1 MRDEIIGLLSC
12 KSGFECHELTPNF
25 LLKDLNFD
33 SLTWSDFC
41 FDIEDKLNVCLSS
54 TELSELVYEGGTVS
68 KLIDFI
74 YESKR

>member
-12 KSGFECHELTPNF
+12 KSGFECQELTPNF

-41 FDIEDKLNVCLSS
+41 FDLEDEANIFVSV
-54 TELSELVYEGGTVS
+54 TELSELVYNNGTVQN
-68 KLIDFI
+68 LLDFV